1 MCPPAVTFGE
11 WTFHGLKYRYP
22 ALLMYKAQRVKTTTL
37 LQIHNEHM
45 STVLIQPIDE
55 VSIQRTFEELG
66 IYRQFNK
73 GMLE

>member
-1 MCPPAVTFGE
+1 MCPPAVTFG
-11 WTFHGLKYRYP
+11 
-22 ALLMYKAQRVKTTTL
+22 AAMYKAQRVKTTTL
-37 LQIHNEHM
+37 LQIHNKHM